1 MAGLTPN
8 YLPKQMKPQQ
18 SFMPTTAN
26 RSAPVGRA
34 RHARTALPVLAAMVM
49 AIVSVVVLTLAGCAS
64 SAGIAPTAQS
74 VAPADIGLD
83 SGAAPMAGP
92 APAADWW
99 RAFGDAELNGLIERA
114 LAGNPSLKV
123 AQARL
128 ARAEAAASGAQ
139 AAGGPQVDGS
149 LDITR
154 ERFSATS
161 IYPPPLGGSIR
172 TLGTAQISASWEIDF
187 FGRNRAAIGLATAP
201 VGILAILLSPWVGKN
216 VSKVDPRKLATV
228 AFVGF
233 GLVLWMRSHF
243 NVQADFMTIL
253 IPTVLQGAAMAFFFI
268 PLQAIVFSGL
278 PPERMSSAAGL
289 SNFVRIT
296 AGAVGTSLFTT
307 FWENRAILHHAQ
319 LSEAVNAGNPAAVQT
334 LGQLT
339 AGGLSTQQALASIN
353 GTIDQQAY
361 TMAVNDM
368 FYLSGLLFFVLIGVI
383 WLAKPQPG
391 GAPGG
396 GGAH

>member
-161 IYPPPLGGSIR
+161 IYPPPLGGSAR
-172 TLGTAQISASWEIDF
+172 WALHKSAPP
-187 FGRNRAAIGLATAP
+187 GRSI
-201 VGILAILLSPWVGKN
+201 
-216 VSKVDPRKLATV
+216 
-228 AFVGF
+228 
-233 GLVLWMRSHF
+233 
-243 NVQADFMTIL
+243 
-253 IPTVLQGAAMAFFFI
+253 
-268 PLQAIVFSGL
+268 
-278 PPERMSSAAGL
+278 SSAA
-289 SNFVRIT
+289 T
-296 AGAVGTSLFTT
+296 ALRSG
-307 FWENRAILHHAQ
+307 WPPRRW
-319 LSEAVNAGNPAAVQT
+319 
-334 LGQLT
+334 
-339 AGGLSTQQALASIN
+339 ASWRSCYRR
-353 GTIDQQAY
+353 GWART
-361 TMAVNDM
+361 
-368 FYLSGLLFFVLIGVI
+368 
-383 WLAKPQPG
+383 
-391 GAPGG
+391 
-396 GGAH
+396 